1 MHLSRGARL
10 GSGLGVS
17 PPPTHHILKI
27 ITLDYQSS
35 SFSPCYCKNS
45 FFCILFL
52 NIVNPSTVIAV
63 EVGVLKMEVGGLIME
78 VGGLIMEVGVR
89 LENVA

>member
-1 MHLSRGARL
+1 M
-10 GSGLGVS
+10 
-17 PPPTHHILKI
+17 
-27 ITLDYQSS
+27 
-35 SFSPCYCKNS
+35 
-45 FFCILFL
+45 FL

-89 LENVA
+89 LENVAGWRMEEEEVNSTLSFSKQ